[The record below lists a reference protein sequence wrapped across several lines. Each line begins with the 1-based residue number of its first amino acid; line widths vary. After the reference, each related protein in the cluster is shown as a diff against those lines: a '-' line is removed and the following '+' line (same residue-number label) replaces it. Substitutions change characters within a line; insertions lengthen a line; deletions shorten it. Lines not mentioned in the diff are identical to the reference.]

1 MAKPQDV
8 HPLSNESI
16 SITTTETP
24 QPDPSF
30 PPYHHDDDEEAAEA
44 RDTVSDDI
52 PSMLPLPTNRGR
64 RVSVSAE
71 SIQPSLHKT
80 QQEYVVHP
88 KSDQQRE
95 RIKEAICNNFLFR
108 NLDDDQHRTVV
119 DAMAEKRVKSGEQVI
134 EQGAQGDYYYVVEQ
148 GTFDCFINDNKV
160 TSYGPGGSF
169 GELALMYNA
178 PRAATIVATSDG
190 VLWALDR
197 ITFRSILMDSTARK
211 RRMYEQFLEEVP
223 ILKSLKTYERHKIAD
238 ALEPVQFD
246 DKEVLMH
253 EGDVG
258 QNFYLIEDGE
268 AVFYK
273 KDQDNQLREVN
284 RLGKGDYFGELAL
297 LHDNPRAATVVA
309 HGRLKCVTL
318 DKSAFTRLL
327 GPVMDILKRNSE
339 NYHAILKEV
348 HSNDKQS

>member
-1 MAKPQDV
+1 MTSTAQ
-8 HPLSNESI
+8 HPLN
-16 SITTTETP
+16 T
-24 QPDPSF
+24 
-30 PPYHHDDDEEAAEA
+30 DEPVDSLTDHEEEA
-44 RDTVSDDI
+44 RDIVPDDM
-52 PSMLPLPTNRGR
+52 PSMLSVPTMRSR

-71 SIQPSLHKT
+71 SIQPSSVSK
-80 QQEYVVHP
+80 QEYIVHP
-88 KSDQQRE
+88 KTEDQRQR
-95 RIKEAICNNFLFR
+95 INAAIANNFLFKS
-108 NLDDDQHRTVV
+108 LDDEQAGHVI
-119 DAMAEKRVKSGEQVI
+119 DAMAEKRVSQDTVLI
-134 EQGAQGDYYYVVEQ
+134 EQGAEGDFYYIVES
-148 GTFDCFINDNKV
+148 GTFDCFIKHDSTSNKV

-211 RRMYEQFLEEVP
+211 RRMYEQFLSEVP
-223 ILKSLKTYERHKIAD
+223 ILRSLKTYERHKIAD
-238 ALEPVQFD
+238 ALEPIQFD
-246 DKEVLMH
+246 DQQVVMR

-268 AVFYK
+268 AIFYK
-273 KDQDNQLREVN
+273 TAEDGTQSEVN
-284 RLGKGDYFGELAL
+284 RSSKGDYFGELAL

-318 DKSAFTRLL
+318 GKKAFTRLL

-339 NYHAILKEV
+339 NYHAILREA
-348 HSNDKQS
+348 SKQD

>member
-16 SITTTETP
+16 SITTSETP
-24 QPDPSF
+24 QPDPTF
-30 PPYHHDDDEEAAEA
+30 PPYHHDDEEAAEA
-44 RDTVSDDI
+44 RDTISDDI

-88 KSDQQRE
+88 KSDEQRE

-148 GTFDCFINDNKV
+148 GTFDCLINGNKV

-246 DKEVLMH
+246 DKEVVMH

-273 KDQDNQLREVN
+273 KDEDNQLREVN
-284 RLGKGDYFGELAL
+284 RLGKG
-297 LHDNPRAATVVA
+297 
-309 HGRLKCVTL
+309 KCVCVY
-318 DKSAFTRLL
+318 R
-327 GPVMDILKRNSE
+327 KRITME
-339 NYHAILKEV
+339 NLIACV
-348 HSNDKQS
+348 CVS